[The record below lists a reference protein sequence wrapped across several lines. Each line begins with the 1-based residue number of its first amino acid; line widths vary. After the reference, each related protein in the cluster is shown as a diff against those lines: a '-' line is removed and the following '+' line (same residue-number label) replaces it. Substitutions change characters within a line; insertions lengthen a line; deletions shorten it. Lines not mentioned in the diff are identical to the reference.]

1 MNTTLLTEPVT
12 GGNIK
17 FFDAG
22 NNRSLNLLKNIFC
35 VKHRPFHP
43 FVIHS

>member
-12 GGNIK
+12 GGNVQ

-22 NNRSLNLLKNIFC
+22 NNRSLNLLKNTFC
-35 VKHRPFHP
+35 VKHHPFHP
-43 FVIHS
+43 CVIHS